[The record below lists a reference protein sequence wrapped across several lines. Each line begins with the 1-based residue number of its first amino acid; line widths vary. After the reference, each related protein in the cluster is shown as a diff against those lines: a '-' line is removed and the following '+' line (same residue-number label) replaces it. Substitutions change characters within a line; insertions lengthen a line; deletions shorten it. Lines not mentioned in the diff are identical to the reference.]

1 MNVGLFGGTF
11 NPVHNG
17 HIGVIT
23 HVKKAFGLDTVHLV
37 PSAIPPH
44 KPTGNLAPALD
55 RFQMVKQAVL
65 LIPGLTASDIE
76 LKREGRSFSIDTI
89 RQFKHMADKHTEDAR
104 TSASANLF
112 FIMGIDAF
120 FDMNTWKGTRE
131 IFQTTTLIVMT
142 RAGDTRKLK
151 EIKSFLQYI
160 MSSRYQYTAADG
172 IKPLIDTCTF
182 VNSNPNFKAVHICKV
197 PEMPISSTG
206 IRERIRNHQ
215 SVKGLVPDSV
225 EAIIIKKGLY
235 KKGLYFDKGK

>member
-1 MNVGLFGGTF
+1 
-11 NPVHNG
+11 
-17 HIGVIT
+17 
-23 HVKKAFGLDTVHLV
+23 
-37 PSAIPPH
+37 
-44 KPTGNLAPALD
+44 
-55 RFQMVKQAVL
+55 
-65 LIPGLTASDIE
+65 
-76 LKREGRSFSIDTI
+76 
-89 RQFKHMADKHTEDAR
+89 MADKHTEDAR

-160 MSSRYQYTAADG
+160 ISSRYQYTCALHDCHYYDNNSLFNDIKFSAADSIKFSAADG